1 MSVTIVMRNQINQS
15 LILIGSLTLEA
26 ITTAKC
32 TGNQEATIIII
43 NQIII
48 NSINNSI
55 ITLISHILNHIFIP
69 NLIITP
75 PQTIPKIME
84 ITLMTIITCHISPII
99 ILLIN
104 NNMHQICPFN
114 KIVVAM
120 ETVVQQRTINSSRV
134 PIIINPDT
142 NKSKILIFYQTKEAE
157 IQSIKERNPKPH
169 HQFLQTISNHLK
181 PITVCHQTHHACSNK

>member
-48 NSINNSI
+48 NSI
-55 ITLISHILNHIFIP
+55 ITLIISHILNHIFIP

-104 NNMHQICPFN
+104 NNMHQIFPFN

-142 NKSKILIFYQTKEAE
+142 NKSKILIIYQTKEAE

-181 PITVCHQTHHACSNK
+181 PITVCHQIHRECSNN

>member
-1 MSVTIVMRNQINQS
+1 MSVTIVMKNQINQP
-15 LILIGSLTLEA
+15 LILIGSLILEA

-48 NSINNSI
+48 NSI
-55 ITLISHILNHIFIP
+55 ITLIISHILNHIFIP

>member
-15 LILIGSLTLEA
+15 LMLLGSLTLEA

-69 NLIITP
+69 NLIISRHTP
-75 PQTIPKIME
+75 PNLTSTHPFKIFHKVKHQQTTISIFPKITSL
-84 ITLMTIITCHISPII
+84 ITSIIITSFYLNVTRI
-99 ILLIN
+99 
-104 NNMHQICPFN
+104 FN
-114 KIVVAM
+114 
-120 ETVVQQRTINSSRV
+120 
-134 PIIINPDT
+134 
-142 NKSKILIFYQTKEAE
+142 L
-157 IQSIKERNPKPH
+157 
-169 HQFLQTISNHLK
+169 
-181 PITVCHQTHHACSNK
+181 